1 MLRHEWY
8 VDVAEHRN
16 MPLESAVTMISRSY
30 EQWLVNSGDP
40 ARSSQPSDPPSQL
53 GRHAP
58 APDFKRPDDNVV
70 RLLRMA
76 IDGRCL
82 VVEELD
88 EIISHFQEQRDT
100 MAKAQGI
107 APSAKSL
114 PSGLCNKMLIIVNN
128 R

>member
-30 EQWLVNSGDP
+30 EQWLVNNGDP
-40 ARSSQPSDPPSQL
+40 ARSTQPTDPPSQA

-58 APDFKRPDDNVV
+58 AVDFKRPDDNVV
-70 RLLRMA
+70 RLLRMS

-88 EIISHFQEQRDT
+88 EIIGYFQEQRDT

-107 APSAKSL
+107 APAAKSL
-114 PSGLCNKMLIIVNN
+114 PPGLCKI
-128 R
+128 